1 MTRSSRREPTSDTLL
16 PSLET
21 LCPHSSDK
29 SAEISDHL
37 VFYCPFPVLPGS
49 CSCMHGGAK
58 SDCSLSRTGFQS
70 TGENNLRTR
79 WLSVVWRKIFISFCL
94 SFLMVSLILMCK
106 HLWPL
111 SSLNEAK
118 VLKSLAVFKLK
129 TVMTLQRV
137 WEGLDTEKCLV
148 TGPQDVL
155 SPTPHMP

>member
-1 MTRSSRREPTSDTLL
+1 M
-16 PSLET
+16 T
-21 LCPHSSDK
+21 LCFLHCRAFAHTHQTNRQRFPITWCSTAHSQFSL
-29 SAEISDHL
+29 L
-37 VFYCPFPVLPGS
+37 VLVHAWRSLVRL
-49 CSCMHGGAK
+49 
-58 SDCSLSRTGFQS
+58 SLSRTGFQS

-79 WLSVVWRKIFISFCL
+79 WLSVVWRKKFISFCL

-129 TVMTLQRV
+129 TVMTLERV